1 MGTPMTVNN
10 AQVRSYRTPIIIL
23 TIITA
28 LVHFSRAVAD
38 PEIRALFILNGI
50 GYLVLVTLLY
60 LPSERLTGWRSR
72 IRWILIVYAGITILL
87 YFVWG
92 LMSGEWVVPLGPID
106 KLVEIALI
114 VLLWLEARS

>member
-1 MGTPMTVNN
+1 MTVNN

-23 TIITA
+23 TIVTA
-28 LVHFSRAVAD
+28 LIHFSRAVAD

-60 LPSERLTGWRSR
+60 LPSERLTSWRSR
-72 IRWILIVYAGITILL
+72 IRWILIVYTGITILL

-92 LMSGEWVVPLGPID
+92 AMSGEWVVPLGPID
-106 KLVEIALI
+106 KLVEVVLI
-114 VLLWLEARS
+114 ILLWLEARS